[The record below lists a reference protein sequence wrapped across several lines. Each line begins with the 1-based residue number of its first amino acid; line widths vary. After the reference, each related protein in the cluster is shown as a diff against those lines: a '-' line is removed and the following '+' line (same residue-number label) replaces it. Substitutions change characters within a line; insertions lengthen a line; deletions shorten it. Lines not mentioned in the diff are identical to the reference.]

1 MSIII
6 AIAALVLVLCAAGL
20 IGSMI
25 GRSHAPL
32 VERRF
37 DRELRSIGLYSGMTG
52 AALVIVLG
60 FRTLVGRVS
69 APNFVKR
76 AFF

>member
-6 AIAALVLVLCAAGL
+6 AIAVLVLVLVLCAAGL

-32 VERRF
+32 VNAA
-37 DRELRSIGLYSGMTG
+37 STG
-52 AALVIVLG
+52 
-60 FRTLVGRVS
+60 
-69 APNFVKR
+69 N
-76 AFF
+76 

>member
-6 AIAALVLVLCAAGL
+6 AIAVLVLVLVLCAAGL
-20 IGSMI
+20 VGSMI
-25 GRSHAPL
+25 GHSHAPL

-52 AALVIVLG
+52 AALVVVLG
-60 FRTLVGRVS
+60 FALWLAGYLRLVL
-69 APNFVKR
+69 
-76 AFF
+76 

>member
-52 AALVIVLG
+52 AALVVVLG
-60 FRTLVGRVS
+60 FALWLAGYLRLVL
-69 APNFVKR
+69 
-76 AFF
+76 